1 MFGRL
6 LPYAPARAC
15 VCVTM
20 TDVKAVYS
28 AFDAGKFQD
37 DDTVDKSRKQIYGD
51 LIGLLGTS
59 ETLKTVDPS
68 EVFKRLELTGP
79 GNAGNAMTQHI
90 KWACKYHRG
99 RGVHVTPTVHVNGLE
114 AGIVSSGAA
123 AGLEP
128 TRVCARS
135 PLAVCSRR

>member
-1 MFGRL
+1 MLRWRVGMSLNSL
-6 LPYAPARAC
+6 LK
-15 VCVTM
+15 M
-20 TDVKAVYS
+20 S
-28 AFDAGKFQD
+28 ADG
-37 DDTVDKSRKQIYGD
+37 
-51 LIGLLGTS
+51 
-59 ETLKTVDPS
+59 
-68 EVFKRLELTGP
+68 